1 MTARRSDC
9 LRDVSADSQRR
20 RLLER
25 LRAGPVNTFEAQAE
39 LNICRPGARIAD
51 LRASG
56 HPIRTHL
63 SDLVDEHGFKHP
75 RVATYYLTAAEESA
89 A

>member
-1 MTARRSDC
+1 MTASRSRNR
-9 LRDVSADSQRR
+9 LADVSATAQCA

-25 LRAGPVNTFEAQAE
+25 LKVGSINSFEIVSE

-56 HPIRTHL
+56 PIRTHL